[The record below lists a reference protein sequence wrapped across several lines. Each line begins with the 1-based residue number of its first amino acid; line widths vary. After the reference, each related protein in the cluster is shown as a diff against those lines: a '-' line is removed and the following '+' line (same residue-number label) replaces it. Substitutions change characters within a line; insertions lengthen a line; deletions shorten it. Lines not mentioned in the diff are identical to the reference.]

1 MKCSKRS
8 RCVFGDRYIDLIDYP
23 VQKKGRSKAALLASL
38 DFYHKSNFASTSS
51 PKYLGGPYAEN
62 IQKLATDCEPV
73 R

>member
-23 VQKKGRSKAALLASL
+23 VQKKGRSKATLLALLITTTNQ
-38 DFYHKSNFASTSS
+38 NFASTSS